1 LVHNPLHQNL
11 EFLPPKISLDRLPTA
26 TINHHPLLI
35 LPLTPKRPS
44 VTLEEIETQQA
55 EAVGVETIKEAE
67 VEAAVAG
74 QEAEVLVL
82 TEP

>member
-44 VTLEEIETQQA
+44 VTLEEIKTQQA

-74 QEAEVLVL
+74 QEAEVQAL